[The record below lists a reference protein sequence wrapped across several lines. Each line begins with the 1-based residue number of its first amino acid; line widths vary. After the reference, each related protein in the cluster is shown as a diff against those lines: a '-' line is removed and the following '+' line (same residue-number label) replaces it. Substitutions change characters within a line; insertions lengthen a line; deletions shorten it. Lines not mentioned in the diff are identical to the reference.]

1 MANAGGD
8 GGRLF
13 LELAQRVT
21 DAGDT
26 ASGAG
31 ADPGMELAFS
41 VILRRVLE
49 VSFCWAL
56 GLTGFS
62 IVGFAAVSLYLG
74 LSSAMIL
81 SSITMEKGL
90 LGPFIYLAAMLP
102 QAFIYIP
109 VFLVLAFWALSRENG
124 RTGRLRAP
132 SGGCG
137 RGRIPGNIRKSVASG
152 DISLKNTILRQ
163 LYVVRVCGRCFNIL
177 YMLCKSVK
185 NG

>member
-1 MANAGGD
+1 MFAFLAGTVLGTAMANAGDD

-13 LELAQRVT
+13 LELAQRVPG
-21 DAGDT
+21 AGDT

-31 ADPGMELAFS
+31 AAPGLELAFS

-90 LGPFIYLAAMLP
+90 LGPFIYLAAMFP

-109 VFLVLAFWALSRENG
+109 VFLVLAFWALSREK
-124 RTGRLRAP
+124 RPHRAAFALLLAAAA
-132 SGGCG
+132 GGG
-137 RGRIPGNIRKSVASG
+137 F
-152 DISLKNTILRQ
+152 LET
-163 LYVVRVCGRCFNIL
+163 YVNPWLLGIFL
-177 YMLCKSVK
+177 
-185 NG
+185 

>member
-1 MANAGGD
+1 MANAGDD

-13 LELAQRVT
+13 RELAQRVPG
-21 DAGDT
+21 AGDT

-31 ADPGMELAFS
+31 AAPGLELAFS

-90 LGPFIYLAAMLP
+90 LGPFIYLAAMFP

-109 VFLVLAFWALSRENG
+109 VFLVLAFWALSRE
-124 RTGRLRAP
+124 
-132 SGGCG
+132 
-137 RGRIPGNIRKSVASG
+137 
-152 DISLKNTILRQ
+152 
-163 LYVVRVCGRCFNIL
+163 
-177 YMLCKSVK
+177 
-185 NG
+185 